1 MNPGEMLDTAKGL
14 VAGPRAEHYGP
25 PRENFQRIADLWSVV
40 FKREVTIE
48 EVAMCMVLLKVARL
62 VNCPSHV
69 DSWLDIA
76 GYVGAYDL
84 TREPTQ

>member
-1 MNPGEMLDTAKGL
+1 MKPGEMLDTAKGM
-14 VAGPRAEHYGP
+14 VNGPRDEHYGH
-25 PRENFQRIADLWSVV
+25 PRDNFQRIADLWSVV

-62 VNCPSHV
+62 INRQDHV

-84 TREPTQ
+84 TREPVQ